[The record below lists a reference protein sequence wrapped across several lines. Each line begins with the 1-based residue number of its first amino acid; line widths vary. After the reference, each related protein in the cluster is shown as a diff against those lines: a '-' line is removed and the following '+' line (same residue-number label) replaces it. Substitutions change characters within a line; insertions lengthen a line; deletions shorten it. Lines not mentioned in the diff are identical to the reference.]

1 MLTWDGGA
9 GAGIT
14 HFGCKVLVSPMWSSC
29 VQAFRDDALDIVL
42 RRMAKHLTLPGGA
55 AGDLRSH
62 ITFRKDYGPSCHY
75 TYESEHA
82 LER

>member
-1 MLTWDGGA
+1 MLLTWGGA
-9 GAGIT
+9 GVT
-14 HFGCKVLVSPMWSSC
+14 HFGCKVLVSPTWSSC

-42 RRMAKHLTLPGGA
+42 RRMAKHVTLPGGA

-75 TYESEHA
+75 TYEKEHA
-82 LER
+82 LSFFT